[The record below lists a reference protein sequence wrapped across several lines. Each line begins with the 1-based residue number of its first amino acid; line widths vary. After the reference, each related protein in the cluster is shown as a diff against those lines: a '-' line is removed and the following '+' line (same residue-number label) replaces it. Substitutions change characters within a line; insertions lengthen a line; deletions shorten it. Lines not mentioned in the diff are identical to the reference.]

1 MSKQPVRLAK
11 QSDDN
16 QFSPFLN
23 KFMTMVEEWAWN
35 HATLLR
41 FILLAVLISLFVML
55 CFAICG
61 VSAVESGTQYR
72 MEAWI

>member
-1 MSKQPVRLAK
+1 MSKPARLHK
-11 QSDDN
+11 VEETN
-16 QFSPFLN
+16 HVSPFLN

-35 HATLLR
+35 HATLLL
-41 FILLAVLISLFVML
+41 FILMALLTALFVVLM
-55 CFAICG
+55 FAICG

>member
-1 MSKQPVRLAK
+1 MSKPVRLHK
-11 QSDDN
+11 VDD
-16 QFSPFLN
+16 SPFLD
-23 KFMTMVEEWAWN
+23 KFMTSIEAWVLS
-35 HATLLR
+35 HATLCL
-41 FILLAVLISLFVML
+41 FVLMALLIALFVML

>member
-1 MSKQPVRLAK
+1 MSKPARLAK

-23 KFMTMVEEWAWN
+23 KFMTLVEEWLWN
-35 HATLLR
+35 HATLCL
-41 FILLAVLISLFVML
+41 FVLMALLIALFVMV

>member
-1 MSKQPVRLAK
+1 MSKPARLHK
-11 QSDDN
+11 QEDN

-23 KFMTMVEEWAWN
+23 KIMAMVEAWVLS
-35 HATLLR
+35 HATLCL
-41 FILLAVLISLFVML
+41 FVLLALLMALFVTLM
-55 CFAICG
+55 FAICG